1 MARKN
6 MAQQASAGMPPIANG
21 SRLNEHRK
29 RRVPATNWMILIGI
43 IAGVLALGATL
54 TKGQEFENTPLYKP
68 FSMGTGVIVE
78 GAELCFSPD
87 LSQPTVDLLNT
98 WQRLVNELEAYER
111 GGAAMDEEDAN
122 YAQTLADI
130 GMCAT
135 VAEYYDI
142 TITQAT
148 EGYVLVNFAARYD
161 FDTGTFI
168 VARKDII
175 PVSNRGI

>member
-1 MARKN
+1 MARPFKELSD
-6 MAQQASAGMPPIANG
+6 QLHKDRQNG
-21 SRLNEHRK
+21 SRLGDHRK
-29 RRVPATNWMILIGI
+29 PRVSPESWMLLVGV
-43 IAGVLALGATL
+43 IAGIVALGAMTAR
-54 TKGQEFENTPLYKP
+54 GQEYQNVPLYKP

-111 GGAAMDEEDAN
+111 GGAAMNEEDAN
-122 YAQTLADI
+122 YAQTLADV
-130 GMCAT
+130 GLCAT

-148 EGYVLVNFAARYD
+148 EGYVLVNFAERYD